1 MGASSVP
8 KAGRAE
14 QVRIGSQTTRGP
26 MMRRMVET
34 RASLEDAVRTLLSEI
49 GEDAGREGLLRT
61 PERVRRMYD
70 ELTAGYHVDPD
81 RLINGATFAV
91 EYDEMVVVRDIEFF
105 SLCEHHLLPF
115 IGKAHVGYLPRG
127 RVIGLSKIPRIVD
140 MYAQRLQVQ
149 ERLTVQVADFLME
162 KLEPKGV
169 ACVIEATHLCT
180 MMRGVKKQEATMVT
194 SSMTGTFRRDART
207 RAEFMGLIGKG
218 GAQ

>member
-1 MGASSVP
+1 MIPGMTEP
-8 KAGRAE
+8 
-14 QVRIGSQTTRGP
+14 GS
-26 MMRRMVET
+26 
-34 RASLEDAVRTLLSEI
+34 SLEAAVRTLLAEI
-49 GEDAGREGLLRT
+49 GEDPMRQGLVRT

-81 RLINGATFAV
+81 ALINGACFDV
-91 EYDEMVVVRDIEFF
+91 DYDEMVVVRDIEFF

-162 KLEPKGV
+162 RLEPKGV

-180 MMRGVKKQEATMVT
+180 VMRGVKKQEATMVT

-207 RAEFMGLIGKG
+207 RAEFMGLIGKAG
-218 GAQ
+218 ST